1 MTIIIIKKQ
10 YLYLLTLFEIICILL
25 FLFLFFSF
33 FLFNLFY
40 FFFQNQ
46 FLLKYFQILALQ
58 SPLPVANNPPVGLGA
73 TLMTLFL

>member
-25 FLFLFFSF
+25 FIFFSF
-33 FLFNLFY
+33 LVFNLFY